1 MSGLS
6 IEVFESI
13 LVDECGAQAEGA
25 EYALSEERRVSVLVA
40 HEGGLVQITKVR
52 KVKLG
57 EAFVA
62 VTGEEGAYFVA
73 PDALFA
79 VRHQGSDEESDKK
92 PGFRR

>member
-6 IEVFESI
+6 IEVFKSI
-13 LVDECGAQAEGA
+13 LVDECGASAEGA
-25 EYALSEERRVSVLVA
+25 ELTLSEERRVSVLFE
-40 HEGGLVQITKVR
+40 HEGGLVQIAKVR
-52 KVKLG
+52 RVKFG
-57 EAFVA
+57 EGFVA

-73 PDALFA
+73 PGALFA